1 MPLLLFEAI
10 SLVITLVLM
19 VVSYLLTPSAKQPK
33 SENKFEL
40 PVAEEGKLIGLV
52 YGTVLIKDPNILA
65 YWGLRIVTD
74 YKKGGKKQ

>member
-1 MPLLLFEAI
+1 MFTAI
-10 SLVITLVLM
+10 ALIVSLVLM
-19 VVSYLLTPSAKQPK
+19 VASYLLTKSPKQPK
-33 SENKFEL
+33 SENKFDL